1 MKFNGYKL
9 MTDLGAGLFLLL
21 IKFGVPETIVK
32 AIAQRLST
40 KFFKERDM
48 REGSA
53 IRPTWAK
60 IYMLGLPILALVLL
74 VKNVDFFTVI
84 DAVVLFVFAL
94 GAVVLSYGYGS
105 FKRLMSILAEKIGTA
120 QIKLPE
126 SDPVRP
132 STYSADTPPPRNTST
147 AD

>member
-1 MKFNGYKL
+1 MKFDGNNL
-9 MTDLGAGLFLLL
+9 MTDLGAGIFLLL

-40 KFFKERDM
+40 KFFRARDM

-53 IRPTWAK
+53 IHPTWAK
-60 IYMLGLPILALVLL
+60 IYMLGLPVLALVLL
-74 VKNVDFFTVI
+74 IKNVDLFTVI
-84 DAVVLFVFAL
+84 GAIVLFVFAV

-105 FKRLMSILAEKIGTA
+105 FKKFMSILAEKIGSA
-120 QIKLPE
+120 QIKLPK

-132 STYSADTPPPRNTST
+132 GTYPADTPPPRNTST